1 VLPDRPSVNALRA
14 ILDQFDIGGR
24 LLHIR
29 DFIWRG
35 GALELNAGTRNTLA
49 VEYALAA
56 SWPCAVLER
65 AAEPVGTRLVAARQP
80 VIEGRWV
87 RGSNGYELCV
97 GLDVAVPTA
106 IYIRSQHRLLSHVP
120 FVGRPVWQVEAAL
133 NSELTAYTDAFLRHQ
148 RPVPEATALDAR
160 RLHELALDLAARDV
174 R

>member
-1 VLPDRPSVNALRA
+1 MLPDRPSANALRA

-35 GALELNAGTRNTLA
+35 GTLELRTGAGKTLA
-49 VEYALAA
+49 VEYALRA
-56 SWPCAVLER
+56 SWPCAVLEP
-65 AAEPVGTRLVAARQP
+65 AAEPIASRLVSVRQP

-97 GLDVAVPTA
+97 GVDVAVPTA
-106 IYIRSQHRLLSHVP
+106 IYIRSRQRLLSHVP
-120 FVGRPVWQVEAAL
+120 FVARTTWQVETAL
-133 NSELTAYTDAFLRHQ
+133 NGELTACAEAFLRHQ

-160 RLHELALDLAARDV
+160 RLHELELDLAARDL

>member
-1 VLPDRPSVNALRA
+1 MLPDRLSVDALRA

-35 GALELNAGTRNTLA
+35 GALELRTGTGRTLA
-49 VEYALAA
+49 LEYALGAT
-56 SWPCAVLER
+56 WPCAVLER
-65 AAEPVGTRLVAARQP
+65 TAEPVGNRLVTARQP

-97 GLDVAVPTA
+97 GIDVAVPTA
-106 IYIRSQHRLLSHVP
+106 IYIRTQQRLLSHVP
-120 FVGRPVWQVEAAL
+120 FVARPPWQVEAAL
-133 NSELTAYTDAFLRHQ
+133 HGELTAYADAFLRQH
-148 RPVPEATALDAR
+148 RTVPEASGADAT
-160 RLHELALDLAARDV
+160 RLRQLDLAARDL